1 MSIELNFQL
10 EVNPEYSE
18 RILQLLNFVR
28 DSKPGICIERA
39 RFITQSYKET
49 EAFPIMIRRAMA
61 LEKILKNMTISVF
74 PGSLLV
80 GNQAQKPRWA
90 PIFPEFAVGWLRKE
104 IFEKDPYYPPDRPA
118 DPFIIE
124 KEYLEELK
132 EIFDWWTGK
141 THMDR
146 VYALLHPEIR
156 VAQDEVGVV
165 NEMNYMQGGD
175 GHFSPDHKWLIDHGL
190 NEIIQICE
198 IQLKKLNITDPS
210 YYEKREFYES
220 VSIACRAVIHFAER
234 YAKLCEEMAF
244 KEENEVRKKELLD
257 MAEICRNV
265 PANPAK
271 SFHEALQFTFFIQL
285 VLQIED
291 NAQGISVGRFDRI
304 FWNHYKRDIE
314 AGLLNKEKALELT
327 ENFYI
332 MLYTVNRIKSWGDTD
347 FFRGSPMFQNLTIGG
362 IDPITGEDITNDLT
376 YIALEATAN
385 TRLTQPSLTARIHPR
400 SPEKYKMKV
409 CEVIR
414 LGTGYPAVFN
424 DDAYI
429 TALNN
434 RGYSLED
441 ASDYCIIGCA
451 EAGPAGLLGGR
462 TGGAWLNLT
471 KILELTLNNGFDPRS
486 KNQLK
491 RNTNNKTLSEFESFD
506 ELWKTWLENVDYYID
521 VEMTIENL
529 VDDLFARYLEEPLA
543 AAFGCPTTCLIRGVP
558 MKKGGAKYDF
568 TGQQTIGVA
577 NVANSLYAIK
587 ELVFNKKKLT
597 GNELLYALKTDFS
610 DQTTS
615 PSGEEIRQMC
625 LGLPKYGN
633 DNDDV
638 DSIARDVLAYICENQ
653 VKHKNSRYGKGPI
666 GGFLHTSTTTVSS
679 NTPFGRFCGATP
691 DGRKAFTPVADGQSP
706 MRGTDIAGPTAAVKS
721 VAKLRQ
727 KLLSCGSLYNLK
739 LVPEDLKGEQGL
751 QRLLWLIEYYFS
763 MGGMQMQFNV
773 VGKKTLL
780 DAQKQPDLYRN
791 LLVRVAG
798 YSAYFVTL
806 EKTVQMDIIE
816 RTEERLG

>member
-1 MSIELNFQL
+1 
-10 EVNPEYSE
+10 
-18 RILQLLNFVR
+18 
-28 DSKPGICIERA
+28 
-39 RFITQSYKET
+39 
-49 EAFPIMIRRAMA
+49 
-61 LEKILKNMTISVF
+61 
-74 PGSLLV
+74 
-80 GNQAQKPRWA
+80 
-90 PIFPEFAVGWLRKE
+90 
-104 IFEKDPYYPPDRPA
+104 
-118 DPFIIE
+118 
-124 KEYLEELK
+124 
-132 EIFDWWTGK
+132 
-141 THMDR
+141 
-146 VYALLHPEIR
+146 
-156 VAQDEVGVV
+156 
-165 NEMNYMQGGD
+165 
-175 GHFSPDHKWLIDHGL
+175 
-190 NEIIQICE
+190 
-198 IQLKKLNITDPS
+198 
-210 YYEKREFYES
+210 
-220 VSIACRAVIHFAER
+220 
-234 YAKLCEEMAF
+234 
-244 KEENEVRKKELLD
+244 
-257 MAEICRNV
+257 
-265 PANPAK
+265 
-271 SFHEALQFTFFIQL
+271 
-285 VLQIED
+285 
-291 NAQGISVGRFDRI
+291 
-304 FWNHYKRDIE
+304 
-314 AGLLNKEKALELT
+314 
-327 ENFYI
+327 
-332 MLYTVNRIKSWGDTD
+332 
-347 FFRGSPMFQNLTIGG
+347 
-362 IDPITGEDITNDLT
+362 
-376 YIALEATAN
+376 
-385 TRLTQPSLTARIHPR
+385 
-400 SPEKYKMKV
+400 
-409 CEVIR
+409 
-414 LGTGYPAVFN
+414 
-424 DDAYI
+424 
-429 TALNN
+429 
-434 RGYSLED
+434 
-441 ASDYCIIGCA
+441 
-451 EAGPAGLLGGR
+451 
-462 TGGAWLNLT
+462 
-471 KILELTLNNGFDPRS
+471 
-486 KNQLK
+486 
-491 RNTNNKTLSEFESFD
+491 
-506 ELWKTWLENVDYYID
+506 
-521 VEMTIENL
+521 
-529 VDDLFARYLEEPLA
+529 
-543 AAFGCPTTCLIRGVP
+543 